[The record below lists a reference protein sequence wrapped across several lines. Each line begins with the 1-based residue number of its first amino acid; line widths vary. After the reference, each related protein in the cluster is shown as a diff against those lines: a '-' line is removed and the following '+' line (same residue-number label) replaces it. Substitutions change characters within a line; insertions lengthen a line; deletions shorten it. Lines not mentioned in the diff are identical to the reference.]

1 MRHAMRIPTSHPHAT
16 DPRHPEW
23 CDTARCHAGMFRM
36 GEHRSEP
43 ITGRTD
49 SHSGHVIGTRVQTA
63 RGSHW
68 LELSINVPLP
78 GPTEQTRARYAHKVM
93 SALAM
98 TLGRI
103 FYTRGAAR

>member
-1 MRHAMRIPTSHPHAT
+1 MRNAMRERPRYSPAAPGQHT
-16 DPRHPEW
+16 DW
-23 CDTARCHAGMFRM
+23 CAGDHRCGL

-43 ITGRTD
+43 ITARTD
-49 SHSGHVIGTRVQTA
+49 RHSGHVVGTRVQTA
-63 RGSHW
+63 TGSHW

-78 GPTEQTRARYAHKVM
+78 GLTEQDRARYAHKVM
-93 SALAM
+93 NALAM